1 MLILLAGSILL
12 CVGVSR
18 VLDLSALV
26 ASLAVGATMV
36 NLTKRSRSL
45 FDTLSGT
52 DPPFYAIFFVIAG
65 AELNLQ
71 LIPAMGA
78 LGLVYLFG
86 RAAGKFLGARTASR
100 RMALP
105 APVQQY
111 LGYALLAQAGLA
123 IGLTFA
129 IRQRFPEYGAIVST
143 VVLACVAI
151 YEVIGPISTRH
162 ALMSAGE
169 GGRAKPVPADSLL
182 M

>member
-36 NLTKRSRSL
+36 NLTKRSRSI

-86 RAAGKFLGARTASR
+86 RAGGKFVGAWTAAR

-105 APVQQY
+105 DPVQRY
-111 LGYALLAQAGLA
+111 LGFALLAQAGLA

-129 IRQRFPEYGAIVST
+129 VRQRFPEYGAVVST
-143 VVLACVAI
+143 VVLASVAI
-151 YEVIGPISTRH
+151 YEVIGPISTRQ
-162 ALMSAGE
+162 ALIRAGE
-169 GGRAKPVPADSLL
+169 SGRAKPAPLDPLL
-182 M
+182 L